1 MKLQTIIASTLLFIG
16 LAHAATLPAEKQC
29 SYLGDCC
36 EGGCDA
42 CCSGLECVGIVFP
55 GVSAT
60 FLHVQLLCP
69 YWLGHTG
76 LHRISIK
83 HRDVSKYWLASFRG
97 IEVGLDLLR
106 EGLFLICP
114 QISGLVVV
122 IILHRP
128 TSTVSRLKFWDR
140 WYTTTNFR
148 RLSVT
153 PLRFSKNG
161 WSMLYLSQVIHTF
174 IPSEVFDVNLSG

>member
-16 LAHAATLPAEKQC
+16 LAHAATLPAENQC

-76 LHRISIK
+76 LHRISIR

-114 QISGLVVV
+114 QISGLDFHMRFLQQPLQMYFSVLVLVV
-122 IILHRP
+122 
-128 TSTVSRLKFWDR
+128 
-140 WYTTTNFR
+140 
-148 RLSVT
+148 
-153 PLRFSKNG
+153 LRDHSA
-161 WSMLYLSQVIHTF
+161 
-174 IPSEVFDVNLSG
+174 PSY